1 MKKIKWYHILIYLC
15 FAFSILIVSYSMFA
29 YRNDSVKFKDNS
41 IELLSKGWKYINNDG
56 KEKNIEIPN
65 KLNVK
70 KDEKTVI
77 IRKIPNKNLNDMA
90 VLFSTYHTF
99 VKVYADNELI
109 YSYGKKKELPFGN
122 TPGSL
127 WDLVEIS
134 SKYKGKELK
143 IELTSPYNKYSGKIP
158 KILYGSRADLLLYT
172 LKRSLPLMIF
182 SIIPFAFGVIALVF
196 FFVFYK
202 LWGSLKLLNLS
213 ILLIISS
220 LWGLSESK
228 FFQFYFGN
236 AFATEVA
243 TFLFLAMVLMATSIL
258 LKEIGIIKDT
268 KKFKLYFLIDFAVYV
283 IINVLQL
290 LNIADYFNTLFL
302 VHSSSILTCI
312 FISIDVYKNMLHH
325 KKKVFSK
332 YFVYGFSIL
341 FVCGILDTLEFYLY
355 DVFGNGFFLRIGLLL
370 FMIFIV
376 IWYMKTYINMAK
388 ENIEKKVYEKLAY
401 TDPLTL
407 KKNRRAFNKELLTLK
422 ETSKK
427 GTIIFADINNLKVI
441 NDTYGHE
448 EGDKAII
455 IVSKALERFTDI
467 YRLGGDEFCV
477 IAREKGKDEVKNIIN
492 DIVLDTEL
500 LTKNNKFK
508 ITLAYGYE
516 EYDANTKDINDVVNK
531 ADKNMYI
538 NKKRIKENML

>member
-370 FMIFIV
+370 FMIFIG

>member
-127 WDLVEIS
+127 WNLVEIS

-370 FMIFIV
+370 FMIFIG

>member
-127 WDLVEIS
+127 WNLVEIS

-370 FMIFIV
+370 FMIFIG

-388 ENIEKKVYEKLAY
+388 ENIEKTVYEKLAY

>member
-1 MKKIKWYHILIYLC
+1 
-15 FAFSILIVSYSMFA
+15 
-29 YRNDSVKFKDNS
+29 
-41 IELLSKGWKYINNDG
+41 
-56 KEKNIEIPN
+56 
-65 KLNVK
+65 
-70 KDEKTVI
+70 
-77 IRKIPNKNLNDMA
+77 
-90 VLFSTYHTF
+90 
-99 VKVYADNELI
+99 
-109 YSYGKKKELPFGN
+109 
-122 TPGSL
+122 
-127 WDLVEIS
+127 
-134 SKYKGKELK
+134 
-143 IELTSPYNKYSGKIP
+143 
-158 KILYGSRADLLLYT
+158 
-172 LKRSLPLMIF
+172 
-182 SIIPFAFGVIALVF
+182 
-196 FFVFYK
+196 
-202 LWGSLKLLNLS
+202 
-213 ILLIISS
+213 
-220 LWGLSESK
+220 
-228 FFQFYFGN
+228 
-236 AFATEVA
+236 
-243 TFLFLAMVLMATSIL
+243 MATSIL

-370 FMIFIV
+370 FMIFIG

-538 NKKRIKENML
+538 NKKMMKENML

>member
-202 LWGSLKLLNLS
+202 SWGSLKLLNLS

-370 FMIFIV
+370 FMIFIG

>member
-268 KKFKLYFLIDFAVYV
+268 KKFKYFLIDFAVYV

-370 FMIFIV
+370 FMIFIG